1 MSGAATRQA
10 PKPRRRPN
18 LVRAGLLAALIGG
31 GVACGQ
37 AALVAG
43 LDSLLPDARGINH
56 FNRPGTLTILSA
68 DGQVVHKIGPVTR
81 EKLTPETLPTLVEQA
96 FIAAEDRRFY
106 QHNGIDPVGIG
117 RALVRNISQRSVEEG
132 ASTIT
137 QQLARTVFLSQD
149 RTLVRKLKE
158 AALAGKLERQLSKA
172 QILTEYL
179 NVVYLGSS
187 AYGVA
192 DAAWVY
198 FSKTPDQL
206 NLPEAALIAGL
217 PPAPS
222 VYSPLVNPDLALER
236 RAVVLRRMQE
246 AGFIS
251 SSEQQQAEASPLE
264 LKPAEP
270 KYWDSQAPYFSS
282 WVQQELP
289 QVLTPEQLEVGGL
302 TVRSSVNLAWQK
314 EAQKAINTY
323 ARGDMEGALVAMEPG
338 TGLVRAMVGGTDFL
352 DSQFNRA
359 AQALRSPGSTFKLFV
374 YLTALKEGMLPE
386 RVLRDSAR
394 CFRGYCP
401 KNFGNRY
408 LGSVSM
414 VVALQNS
421 LNTVAVALLQ
431 ELGFDKVIATAKS
444 LGISRELGRFYPLA
458 LGAYEQTVLDMTAA
472 YAAINNGG
480 IYVKPTPFEEI
491 LGPNGELLWSRRVE
505 GDSGKRAVNSD
516 IGAVMMWML
525 QRAVQSGTGG
535 GAALPN
541 RPVAGKTG
549 TSEGG
554 RDLWFIGSIPQ
565 LTTGVWLGYD
575 NSRGTKKTS
584 VVATYA
590 WRAFMAPITKNLPVR
605 QFPPRPELQDT
616 FRGGKKPPERAK
628 PTNRPGDD
636 RPDDLPYRAPQPLE
650 LDPSPSLEGEVAPIQ
665 RQEIQAPV
673 APPSSAPATAPPP
686 DLEAP
691 PPPVTAPTPP

>member
-117 RALVRNISQRSVEEG
+117 RALVRNISKRSVEEG

-323 ARGDMEGALVAMEPG
+323 ASGDMEGALVAMEPG

-401 KNFGNRY
+401 KNFGSRY
-408 LGSVSM
+408 LGSVSL

-444 LGISRELGRFYPLA
+444 LGISRELGRFYPMA

-505 GDSGKRAVNSD
+505 GDPGKRAVNSD
-516 IGAVMMWML
+516 IAAMMMWML

-575 NSRGTKKTS
+575 DSRGTKDTS

-616 FRGGKKPPERAK
+616 YRGGKKPPERAK
-628 PTNRPGDD
+628 ASYRPG
-636 RPDDLPYRAPQPLE
+636 DDLPYRAPQPLE
-650 LDPSPSLEGEVAPIQ
+650 LDPSPSLEGETAPIQ
-665 RQEIQAPV
+665 QQESQAPA

-686 DLEAP
+686 VLEAP

>member
-1 MSGAATRQA
+1 MI
-10 PKPRRRPN
+10 
-18 LVRAGLLAALIGG
+18 AALIGG

-43 LDSLLPDARGINH
+43 FDSLLPDARGINH

-81 EKLTPETLPTLVEQA
+81 EKLTPETLPALVEEA

-106 QHNGIDPVGIG
+106 QHDGIDPVGIG
-117 RALVRNISQRSVEEG
+117 RALVRNITQGSVEEG

-149 RTLVRKLKE
+149 RTLVRKVKE
-158 AALAGKLERQLSKA
+158 AALAGKLERQLSKR

-198 FSKTPDQL
+198 FSKAPEQL
-206 NLPEAALIAGL
+206 NLAEAALIAGL

-251 SSEQQQAEASPLE
+251 EAEQREAQSTPLQ

-270 KYWDSQAPYFSS
+270 KYWDSQAPWFSS

-289 QVLTPEQLEVGGL
+289 NVLTKEQLEVGGL
-302 TVRSSVNLAWQK
+302 TVRSSVNLAWQGQ
-314 EAQKAINTY
+314 AQKAIDTY
-323 ARGDMEGALVAMEPG
+323 ATGGMEGALVAMEPG
-338 TGLVRAMVGGTDFL
+338 TGLVRAMVGGTDFKA
-352 DSQFNRA
+352 SQFNRA

-386 RVLRDSAR
+386 RVFRDSAR
-394 CFRGYCP
+394 CFAGYCP

-408 LGSVSM
+408 MGAVSM

-421 LNTVAVALLQ
+421 LNTVAVGLLQ
-431 ELGFDKVIATAKS
+431 ELGFDKVIETAKS
-444 LGISRELGRFYPLA
+444 LGITREMGRFYPMA
-458 LGAYEQTVLDMTAA
+458 LGAYEQTVVDMTAA

-491 LGPNGELLWSRRVE
+491 LGPDGELLWSRRVE
-505 GDSGKRAVNSD
+505 GDAGRRAVGSD
-516 IGAVMMWML
+516 IAAMMLWML
-525 QRAVQSGTGG
+525 QQAVQSGTGG
-535 GAALPN
+535 GAALPD

-575 NSRGTKKTS
+575 SSRQTNSTS

-590 WRAFMAPITKNLPVR
+590 WRAFMAPISKDLPVR
-605 QFPPRPELQDT
+605 QFPPRPLLQDSY
-616 FRGGKKPPERAK
+616 KPGRKSPLRRNDGPA
-628 PTNRPGDD
+628 PNDAPRDTT
-636 RPDDLPYRAPQPLE
+636 PQPWE
-650 LDPSPSLEGEVAPIQ
+650 LDPTPSVEERPAGGSGIPA
-665 RQEIQAPV
+665 
-673 APPSSAPATAPPP
+673 APAPSPTAPKAAGEPASPATPP
-686 DLEAP
+686 PGPLEAP
-691 PPPVTAPTPP
+691 PPPVVAPPPP

>member
-117 RALVRNISQRSVEEG
+117 RALVRNISKRSVEEG

-323 ARGDMEGALVAMEPG
+323 ASGDMEGALVAMEPG

-401 KNFGNRY
+401 KNFGSRY
-408 LGSVSM
+408 LGSVSL

-444 LGISRELGRFYPLA
+444 LGISRELGRFYPMA

-505 GDSGKRAVNSD
+505 GDPGKRAVNSD
-516 IGAVMMWML
+516 IAAMMMWML

-575 NSRGTKKTS
+575 DSRGTKDTS

-616 FRGGKKPPERAK
+616 YRGGKKPPERAK
-628 PTNRPGDD
+628 ATYRPG
-636 RPDDLPYRAPQPLE
+636 DDLPYRAPQPLD
-650 LDPSPSLEGEVAPIQ
+650 LDPSPSLEGEAAPIQ
-665 RQEIQAPV
+665 QQESQAPA

-686 DLEAP
+686 ALEAP